1 MSYFKYGKEKLD
13 FPPKNLRDTV
23 LDFPAIVIIVVINF
37 IAGFIGLSL
46 LAEDN
51 MRDFVKLLL
60 VLVLGWGPLFFLAN
74 RITGLRFRFF
84 IAEGVEGLVFW
95 VPVTMAIMVVMGI
108 LLKIADSTAFSATL
122 VGSASGSVIV
132 YLVLMSA
139 VNEEFALANL
149 QRILSGGVENSPIVV
164 IVGIIARGV
173 IFWGMHKPLA
183 YTTAP
188 TVVQLML
195 FMNGCI
201 LGLMFATTKRFS
213 VVIIGHLIWNIIA
226 IA

>member
-1 MSYFKYGKEKLD
+1 MSLLKYGKEKLE
-13 FPPKNLRDTV
+13 FPPTNLNNTV

-46 LAEDN
+46 LAESN
-51 MRDFVKLLL
+51 IRDFIKLLL
-60 VLVLGWGPLFFLAN
+60 VLILGWGPLFFLAN

-84 IAEGVEGLVFW
+84 IAEGMEGLIFW
-95 VPVTMAIMVVMGI
+95 VPVTMAIMVVLGL

-122 VGSASGSVIV
+122 VGSSTGSVVI

-149 QRILSGGVENSPIVV
+149 QRILSGGVENSSIVV
-164 IVGIIARGV
+164 IVGVIARGV

-188 TVVQLML
+188 MTVQLML

>member
-1 MSYFKYGKEKLD
+1 
-13 FPPKNLRDTV
+13 
-23 LDFPAIVIIVVINF
+23 
-37 IAGFIGLSL
+37 
-46 LAEDN
+46 
-51 MRDFVKLLL
+51 
-60 VLVLGWGPLFFLAN
+60 
-74 RITGLRFRFF
+74 
-84 IAEGVEGLVFW
+84 
-95 VPVTMAIMVVMGI
+95 MAIMVVMGL
-108 LLKIADSTAFSATL
+108 LLKITDSTAFSATL
-122 VGSASGSVIV
+122 VGSASGSVVV

-149 QRILSGGVENSPIVV
+149 QRILSGGVKNSPIVV
-164 IVGIIARGV
+164 FVGIIARGV

-183 YTTAP
+183 YTSAP
-188 TVVQLML
+188 MAIQLML